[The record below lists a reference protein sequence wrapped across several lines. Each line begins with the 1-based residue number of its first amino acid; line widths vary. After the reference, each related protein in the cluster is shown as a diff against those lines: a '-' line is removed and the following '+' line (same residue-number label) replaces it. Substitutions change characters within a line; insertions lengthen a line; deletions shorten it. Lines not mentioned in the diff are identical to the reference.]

1 MQESGEM
8 YLESILVLSQKDA
21 PVRSLDVARYLNVS
35 KPSVSRAM
43 AILKTGNYV
52 EIDSRGYI
60 TLLESGRQIA
70 EKIYERHVVLSKF
83 FIAIG
88 VDKETAE
95 EDACRIEHVISDK
108 TFETVKKYMAEKGI
122 PFSAGKEEPSQ
133 TK

>member
-21 PVRSLDVARYLNVS
+21 PVRSMDVARYLRVS

-43 AILKTGNYV
+43 AILKNGNYV
-52 EIDSRGYI
+52 EIDNRGYI
-60 TLLESGRQIA
+60 TLAETGRKIA

-83 FIAIG
+83 FTELG
-88 VDKETAE
+88 VDEETAE

-108 TFETVKKYMAEKGI
+108 TFEVVKKHIED
-122 PFSAGKEEPSQ
+122 SDQ
-133 TK
+133 V

>member
-21 PVRSLDVARYLNVS
+21 PVRSMDVAKHMGVS

-43 AILKTGNYV
+43 AILKKGDYI
-52 EIDSRGYI
+52 EIDNQGYI
-60 TLLESGRQIA
+60 TLRETGRSIA

-83 FIAIG
+83 FIGLG
-88 VDKETAE
+88 VDKQTAE

-108 TFETVKKYMAEKGI
+108 SFDIVKKQIDGSED
-122 PFSAGKEEPSQ
+122 
-133 TK
+133 